1 MRMTGGKGKP
11 IVARVRDGV
20 HRVDYLSNLLE
31 YGRTQCPSP
40 HMERAY
46 DVPALRRA
54 SDILDAL
61 AAAAKP
67 VRAASLAEQTGL
79 SRSTL
84 YLMLET
90 LARMQWIEKHD
101 DGYMIGVRLFELGN
115 AYVRHDKLQAAFRE
129 GAGAFINKHN
139 EVVQLA
145 VLDGVEVVY
154 IAREDAH
161 RPVRLVSD
169 LGSRLPAHCCALGK
183 ALLAGMADEAV
194 IGRLPERLEAV
205 TPRTITRRAA
215 LLRELASI
223 RKSGLAVEREE
234 VAEGLACFAAY
245 VGTTPAGKRV
255 AVSTSVPLGR
265 LDAKREKQISIG
277 IVQLA
282 AHLRGAL

>member
-1 MRMTGGKGKP
+1 
-11 IVARVRDGV
+11 
-20 HRVDYLSNLLE
+20 LSNLLE
-31 YGRTQCPSP
+31 DLR
-40 HMERAY
+40 MEKTY

-54 SDILDAL
+54 SDILEAL

-67 VRAASLAEQTGL
+67 VRAATLAEQTGL

-90 LARMQWIEKHD
+90 LARMQWIDKRD
-101 DGYMIGVRLFELGN
+101 DGYMIGVGLFELGN

-145 VLDGVEVVY
+145 VLDGVQVVY

-161 RPVRLVSD
+161 RPVRLVS
-169 LGSRLPAHCCALGK
+169 
-183 ALLAGMADEAV
+183 
-194 IGRLPERLEAV
+194 ERLEAV

-215 LLRELASI
+215 LLRELAAI
-223 RKSGLAVEREE
+223 RASGLAVEREE
-234 VAEGLACFAAY
+234 VAEGLACFAAF
-245 VGTTPAGKRV
+245 VGMTPAGKRV
-255 AVSTSVPLGR
+255 AVSTSVPVGR
-265 LDAKREKQISIG
+265 LDPKREKQISIG